1 MLNIVI
7 NKPKIQ
13 EKYPKP
19 QMCQGQNVLYRITYV
34 YTCKKLTGDETYPIT
49 NLNFNENVVSVNK
62 RINPGDLVEYTPNPR
77 DINYGGI
84 AKVTR
89 TTNKGSELSD
99 KGKKLYYDLEFINP
113 KVGDDNKIIK
123 KKIEV
128 KKHNADGSIR
138 LTKANKDIESFICAE
153 SFINYD
159 IIRKY
164 YKARR
169 DKQSKTRYNEASK
182 KVWSNFVKDENDNP
196 KYPDISK
203 IVDTSKEVLNNEV
216 NKMVK
221 VGFLLGKKENRPKV
235 KKVRDGFTLSFLMP
249 VNSKPGNTI
258 TVGVNY
264 GNDKINIVI
273 RIPLQING
281 NPPEPNDYLND
292 IPISR
297 ELNSDKYDL
306 LKPTGANK
314 DVNLEF
320 IPTFVKA
327 SEYIYES
334 SDESKVKN
342 LDTKMKPSS
351 KQIYYISSV
360 KIVPQNGNNFKFKE
374 LGLFNKDSPTLV
386 FDLQVNLELD
396 LKLRV
401 PDKEGETV
409 LGRAGNR
416 ITEFIMNGSDNC
428 PKYMDKAKGAFSG
441 MPGFKKDQKISDS
454 GKTGYS
460 DVKKLLARQAAYKAN
475 KTRKKREKNF
485 ENFEST
491 LKSRI
496 EARKKGARGKI
507 QQSKLKKTGHKLWGG
522 RRKTRRK
529 KKRKHKKSRK
539 RCN

>member
-13 EKYPKP
+13 EKYPRP
-19 QMCQGQNVLYRITYV
+19 QMCPGQNVLYRITYV
-34 YTCKKLTGDETYPIT
+34 YMCKKLTGSETYPIT
-49 NLNFNENVVSVNK
+49 NLNFNENVVNINK

-99 KGKKLYYDLEFINP
+99 KGKKLSYDLEFINP
-113 KVGDDNKIIK
+113 KVGDDNKIINK
-123 KKIEV
+123 KKEV
-128 KKHNADGSIR
+128 KQHNADGSIQ
-138 LTKANKDIESFICAE
+138 LKKANKDIESFICAE

-169 DKQSKTRYNEASK
+169 DKQNKLKYDAASK
-182 KVWSNFVKDENDNP
+182 NVWSNFVKDENDNP

-203 IVDTSKEVLNNEV
+203 IVDTSKEALNNEV

-221 VGFLLGKKENRPKV
+221 VGFLLGKKENRPKI
-235 KKVRDGFTLSFLMP
+235 KKVRSGGFTLSFLMP
-249 VNSKPGNTI
+249 VNSKPGDTI
-258 TVGVNY
+258 SVPINL
-264 GNDKINIVI
+264 GNNQINIVI
-273 RIPLQING
+273 RIPLQLDGDNV
-281 NPPEPNDYLND
+281 PSPNDYLHD
-292 IPISR
+292 IPILR
-297 ELNSDKYDL
+297 EFNSNVYDL

-314 DVNLEF
+314 DVNLQF
-320 IPTFVKA
+320 IPTFVKG

-334 SDESKVKN
+334 SDENKIKDLN
-342 LDTKMKPSS
+342 AKMKPSS

-386 FDLQVNLELD
+386 FDLQVILELN
-396 LKLRV
+396 LKLTL
-401 PDKEGETV
+401 PDKEGETGV
-409 LGRAGNR
+409 GKFGNR
-416 ITEFIMNGSDNC
+416 MVEFILNGSDNC
-428 PKYMDKAKGAFSG
+428 PNYMDKIKSIFSG
-441 MPGFKKDQKISDS
+441 MPSFKKAKKIFDS
-454 GKTGYS
+454 E
-460 DVKKLLARQAAYKAN
+460 VKNKADI
-475 KTRKKREKNF
+475 KN
-485 ENFEST
+485 NSG
-491 LKSRI
+491 LMRRI
-496 EARKKGARGKI
+496 EARKTRTKRGTI
-507 QQSKLKKTGHKLWGG
+507 PAQSVGG

>member
-1 MLNIVI
+1 
-7 NKPKIQ
+7 
-13 EKYPKP
+13 
-19 QMCQGQNVLYRITYV
+19 
-34 YTCKKLTGDETYPIT
+34 
-49 NLNFNENVVSVNK
+49 
-62 RINPGDLVEYTPNPR
+62 
-77 DINYGGI
+77 
-84 AKVTR
+84 
-89 TTNKGSELSD
+89 
-99 KGKKLYYDLEFINP
+99 
-113 KVGDDNKIIK
+113 
-123 KKIEV
+123 
-128 KKHNADGSIR
+128 
-138 LTKANKDIESFICAE
+138 
-153 SFINYD
+153 
-159 IIRKY
+159 
-164 YKARR
+164 
-169 DKQSKTRYNEASK
+169 
-182 KVWSNFVKDENDNP
+182 VKDENDNP

-203 IVDTSKEVLNNEV
+203 IANTSKNALNNEV
-216 NKMVK
+216 NKMVN
-221 VGFLLGKKENRPKV
+221 VGFLLGKKKNRPKV
-235 KKVRDGFTLSFLMP
+235 KKVRDDFTLSFLMP
-249 VNSKPGNTI
+249 INSKPGNTI

-374 LGLFNKDSPTLV
+374 LSLFNKNSRTLV

-441 MPGFKKDQKISDS
+441 MPGFKKAKKIFDS

-496 EARKKGARGKI
+496 EARKKGAQGKI
-507 QQSKLKKTGHKLWGG
+507 PQ
-522 RRKTRRK
+522 
-529 KKRKHKKSRK
+529 
-539 RCN
+539 